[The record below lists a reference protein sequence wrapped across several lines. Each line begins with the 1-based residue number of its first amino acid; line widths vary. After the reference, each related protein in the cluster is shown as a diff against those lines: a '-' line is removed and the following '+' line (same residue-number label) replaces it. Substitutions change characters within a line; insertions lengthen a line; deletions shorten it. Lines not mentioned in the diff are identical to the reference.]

1 MKTLFINEV
10 RIDFYDI
17 NQSINTEKYK
27 TIFKQPIGNYKDKLE
42 ESVLFVNPSI
52 ELVNDLKQLVLAEEE
67 IADLERISIL
77 VNHPIQF
84 FEAFIIDFKLIE
96 AAGGIVKQKEKVL
109 LIKRLGVW
117 DFPKGKIEKGE
128 KKKVAAIREVEEECG
143 VKAKLGE
150 LITETFHVY
159 PNRKPKKYQYALKK
173 TYWYEM
179 TCLDDAKMKPQQEED
194 IEEVVWM
201 TKREARIAMNNSYK
215 SLKYLYQIYYS

>member
-10 RIDFYDI
+10 RIDFYNI

-27 TIFKQPIGNYKDKLE
+27 TIFRQAISNYQDKLE
-42 ESVLFVNPSI
+42 ENILFVNPSI
-52 ELVNDLKQLVLAEEE
+52 ELVNELKRLVLAEDG
-67 IADLERISIL
+67 IADLERISFL
-77 VNHPIQF
+77 VNNPIQLF
-84 FEAFIIDFKLIE
+84 DAFVSDFKLIE
-96 AAGGIVKQKEKVL
+96 AAGGIVRQKEKIL
-109 LIKRLGVW
+109 LIKRLGLW

-128 KKKVAAIREVEEECG
+128 KKKIAAIREVEEECG
-143 VKAKLGE
+143 VTAKLGD

-159 PNRKPKKYQYALKK
+159 PNRNPKKHQYALKK

-179 TCLDDAKMKPQQEED
+179 TCLNDSEMKPQEEED

-201 TKREARIAMNNSYK
+201 TKREARIAMDNSYK